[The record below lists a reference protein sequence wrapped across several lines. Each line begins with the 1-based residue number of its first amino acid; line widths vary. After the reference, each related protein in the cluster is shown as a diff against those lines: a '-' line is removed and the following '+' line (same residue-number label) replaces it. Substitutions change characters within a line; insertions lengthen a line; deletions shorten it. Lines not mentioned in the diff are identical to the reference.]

1 MSAKCGSS
9 FQMARSKNIFELRSE
24 VPFACVLKPFTL
36 VRWEVLLRFG
46 NLCVGLFLAL
56 QVRVVETGF

>member
-1 MSAKCGSS
+1 
-9 FQMARSKNIFELRSE
+9 MARSKNIFELRSE

-56 QVRVVETGF
+56 QVGVVETGF